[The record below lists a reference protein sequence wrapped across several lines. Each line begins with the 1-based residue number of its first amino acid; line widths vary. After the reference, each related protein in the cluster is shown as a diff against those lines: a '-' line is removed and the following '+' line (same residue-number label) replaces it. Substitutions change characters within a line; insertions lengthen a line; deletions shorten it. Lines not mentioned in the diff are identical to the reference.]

1 MPYTRATFIN
11 VEMNLCVT
19 FSLFNRRNKKES
31 KGASHGHRAES
42 QRLIN
47 NVVAFFHATLS
58 ASSVARGARVHRR
71 LPDPEAAGPSRRA
84 SEDPIVAAMSLT
96 GAPCPEFH
104 VKVLDADGGHTR
116 APFSA
121 LVAGS
126 PAVIHFY
133 NAG

>member
-11 VEMNLCVT
+11 VEINLCVT

-31 KGASHGHRAES
+31 KGASQGHRAER
-42 QRLIN
+42 QRLN
-47 NVVAFFHATLS
+47 NVVAFLRATLS
-58 ASSVARGARVHRR
+58 ASSVARGARLHRR
-71 LPDPEAAGPSRRA
+71 FPDPEAAGPSRRA